1 MSDWSPVWSVTIGG
15 IDYTDITLANLSIT
29 SGRTDFYVQPAAGY
43 CSVEII
49 NLDENTT
56 IAADLNDQIAIQVK
70 DSSGT
75 FVPIFGGYV
84 TDISQTVRSAGSVMV
99 TQSIKII
106 AMGAL
111 AKLAKILVDGVLSKD
126 YDGNQIYSILEPLLF
141 NTWDEVPAALTWAT
155 YDSTTQWLDAENSGI
170 GEIDRPGDYELAVR
184 ASSRATVLNIVTGL
198 AISGLGYLYEDGQG
212 RICYAD
218 STHRSQY
225 LAANGYSDL
234 SANDALA
241 NGISV
246 ARRTGDLRNSV
257 TIKYDAT
264 SSSEVSASDATS
276 IATYGQQGYLI
287 TTTLH
292 NSADATTQANF
303 YLGLRAYPSDVF
315 KTLTYELTNP
325 EIGNVDR
332 DDLLGIFMGLPV
344 NIVDLPANMIGGT
357 FQGFVE
363 GWTFSSSYNRL
374 SLTINLSP
382 LAYSLQAMKWS
393 DVPVT
398 ETWLTISPTLD
409 WENATIVA

>member
-1 MSDWSPVWSVTIGG
+1 MSNWSPVWSVTIGG
-15 IDYTDITLANLSIT
+15 IDYTNITLSNLSIT

-49 NLDENTT
+49 NLDEEET
-56 IAADLNDQIAIQVK
+56 IAVDLNDQIAIQVE
-70 DSSGT
+70 DSTGT
-75 FVPIFGGYV
+75 LIPIFGGYV
-84 TDISQTVRSAGSVMV
+84 TDVSQTVRSAGSVMIS
-99 TQSIKII
+99 QSIKII

-126 YDGNQIYSILEPLLF
+126 YDGNQIYDILEPLLF
-141 NTWDEVPAALTWAT
+141 NTWDEVPPALTWAT
-155 YDSTTQWLDAENSGI
+155 YNPTTQWLDAENSGL
-170 GEIDRPGDYELAVR
+170 GEIDQPGDYELAAR
-184 ASSRATVLNIVTGL
+184 SSSRATVLSIVTGL
-198 AISGLGYLYEDGQG
+198 AVSGLGYLYEDGQG

-225 LAANGYSDL
+225 LAANGYSEL
-234 SANDALA
+234 SANHALS

-257 TIKYDAT
+257 TIKYGST
-264 SSSEVSASDATS
+264 SSAEQSASDAAS
-276 IATYGQQGYLI
+276 IATYGQQGYI
-287 TTTLH
+287 VTTTLH
-292 NSADATTQANF
+292 NSADALSQANF
-303 YLGLRAYPSDVF
+303 YLDLRAYPSDIF

-325 EIGNVDR
+325 EISDADR

-344 NIVDLPANMIGGT
+344 DITDLPANMIGGT

-363 GWTFSSSYNRL
+363 GWTFSTSYNQL
-374 SLTINLSP
+374 KLTINLSP
-382 LAYSLQAMKWS
+382 VAYSLQAMKWS

-409 WENATIVA
+409 WLNATIVA

>member
-1 MSDWSPVWSVTIGG
+1 MSNWSPVWSVTIGG
-15 IDYTDITLANLSIT
+15 IDYTNITLSNLSIT

-43 CSVEII
+43 CAVEII

-70 DSSGT
+70 DSTGT

-84 TDISQTVRSAGSVMV
+84 TDISQTVRSAGSVMI
-99 TQSIKII
+99 TQSFKII

-111 AKLAKILVDGVLSKD
+111 AKLAKILVDGVLPKEF
-126 YDGNQIYSILEPLLF
+126 DGDQIYDILEPLLF
-141 NTWDEVPAALTWAT
+141 NTWDEVPPALTWAT
-155 YDSTTQWLDAENSGI
+155 YNPTTTWANAENSGL
-170 GEIDRPGDYELAVR
+170 GEIDRPGDYELAAR
-184 ASSRATVLNIVTGL
+184 SSSRATVLNIVSGL
-198 AISGLGYLYEDGQG
+198 ATSGLGYLYENGQG
-212 RICYAD
+212 QICYAD

-257 TIKYDAT
+257 TVKYGAT
-264 SSSEVSASDATS
+264 SASEESASDATS
-276 IATYGQQGYLI
+276 IATYGQQGYI
-287 TTTLH
+287 VTTTLH
-292 NSADATTQANF
+292 NSADALSQANF
-303 YLGLRAYPSDVF
+303 YLDLRAYPSDIF

-325 EIGNVDR
+325 EIGDVDR

-344 NIVDLPANMIGGT
+344 NIVDLPNNMISGT

-363 GWTFSSSYNRL
+363 GWTFSASYNRL
-374 SLTINLSP
+374 SLTINMSP
-382 LAYSLQAMKWS
+382 VAYSLQAMKWS

-398 ETWLTISPTLD
+398 ESWNTISTTLD

>member
-1 MSDWSPVWSVTIGG
+1 MSNWSPVWSVTIGD
-15 IDYTDITLANLSIT
+15 IDYTNITLSNLSIT

-43 CSVEII
+43 CAVEII

-70 DSSGT
+70 DSTGT

-84 TDISQTVRSAGSVMV
+84 TDISQTVRSAGSVMI
-99 TQSIKII
+99 TQSFKII

-111 AKLAKILVDGVLSKD
+111 AKLAKILVDGVLPKEF
-126 YDGNQIYSILEPLLF
+126 DGDQIYDILEPLLF
-141 NTWDEVPAALTWAT
+141 NTWDEVPPALTWAT
-155 YDSTTQWLDAENSGI
+155 YNPTTTWANAENSGL
-170 GEIDRPGDYELAVR
+170 GEIDRPGDYELAAR
-184 ASSRATVLNIVTGL
+184 SSSRATVLNIVSGL
-198 AISGLGYLYEDGQG
+198 ATSGLGYLYENGQG
-212 RICYAD
+212 QICYAD

-257 TIKYDAT
+257 TVKYGAT
-264 SSSEVSASDATS
+264 SASEESASDATS
-276 IATYGQQGYLI
+276 IATYGQQGYI
-287 TTTLH
+287 VTTTLH
-292 NSADATTQANF
+292 NSADALSQANF
-303 YLGLRAYPSDVF
+303 YLDLRAYPSDIF

-325 EIGNVDR
+325 EIDDVDR

-344 NIVDLPANMIGGT
+344 NIVDLPNNMISGT

-363 GWTFSSSYNRL
+363 GWTFSASYNRL
-374 SLTINLSP
+374 SLTINMSP
-382 LAYSLQAMKWS
+382 VAYSLQAMKWS

-398 ETWLTISPTLD
+398 ESWNTISATLD

>member
-1 MSDWSPVWSVTIGG
+1 MTNWSPVWSVTIGG
-15 IDYTDITLANLSIT
+15 IDYTNITLSNLSIT

-43 CSVEII
+43 CSIEII

-84 TDISQTVRSAGSVMV
+84 TDISQTVRSAGSVMI

-111 AKLAKILVDGVLSKD
+111 AKLAKILDDGVLSKD
-126 YDGNQIYSILEPLLF
+126 YDGNQIYTILEPLLF
-141 NTWDEVPAALTWAT
+141 NTWDAVPAALTWAT
-155 YDSTTQWLDAENSGI
+155 YNPTTDWNDAENSGI
-170 GEIDRPGDYELAVR
+170 GEIDRPGEYEIAAR
-184 ASSRATVLNIVTGL
+184 SSDRSTVLNIVSSIAT
-198 AISGLGYLYEDGQG
+198 SGLGYLYENGQG
-212 RICYAD
+212 QICYA
-218 STHRSQY
+218 SASHRSVY
-225 LAANGYSDL
+225 LATYGYSDL
-234 SANDALA
+234 SANHALA

-257 TIKYDAT
+257 TLRYDAT
-264 SSSEVSASDATS
+264 SSSEVSASDAQS
-276 IATYGQQGYLI
+276 IATYGQQGYVI

-315 KTLTYELTNP
+315 KTLNYEITNP
-325 EIGNVDR
+325 ELDDVDR

-344 NIVDLPANMIGGT
+344 NIMDLPANMIGGT

-363 GWTFSSSYNRL
+363 GWTFSASYNRL

-382 LAYSLQAMKWS
+382 LAYSIQAMRW
-393 DVPVT
+393 DQVPAP
-398 ETWLTISPTLD
+398 ETWNSISPTLD